1 MTMAMMTVTLGTPVY
16 TFKLLLWEKVTSRR
30 SMSKVCA
37 RASRP
42 KILGKLGPDLLSKFR
57 QFRTIKQ
64 VLVALMAWIK
74 DLDGKHES

>member
-1 MTMAMMTVTLGTPVY
+1 MAMMIVMLGTPVY
-16 TFKLLLWEKVTSRR
+16 NFKLLLWENVTSGR

-57 QFRTIKQ
+57 QFTKIKQ
-64 VLVALMAWIK
+64 VLVAQGDSPLWC
-74 DLDGKHES
+74 G

>member
-1 MTMAMMTVTLGTPVY
+1 
-16 TFKLLLWEKVTSRR
+16 
-30 SMSKVCA
+30 MSKVCA

-64 VLVALMAWIK
+64 VLVALMAGI
-74 DLDGKHES
+74 